1 LISLIHEPSG
11 PRLVVYKLSSDGRPH
26 FEPSTIGSTPP
37 FEDRALLVHGPGDGN
52 RNRLGGFF
60 NVFSKSPSRAEA
72 TLAESPDG
80 RRSLK
85 LSMLRAAEG
94 FCGMWIHLFDFGQPP
109 DDREY
114 LDATPFEV
122 LSLWVRG
129 ETGDEE
135 VLLKIADVGWELK
148 GDALAIGRVGDFL
161 PAGRIE
167 TEWQQAVIPLDFLD
181 GGLDRTALASLVFE
195 CTEEGGAT
203 VYIRN
208 VALSPTA
215 RAAPPLGKPESDP
228 HAPSGLAPADSAKRD
243 PSAGPLA
250 SVKLPKAT
258 WVWNTSSLLH
268 DAKAQTELRH
278 LLEEQGIA
286 RVFLQLPGLPG
297 ETGEL
302 GVEPWDEAALRDLI
316 RELRQAG
323 TTVYALDGFRSYA
336 LKVHHQTVLGV
347 IDRVIEHN
355 RESPPEARFVGVHHD
370 IEPYLLPG
378 FHGTRRDRIL
388 VDYLDL
394 IAESARRLRDA
405 DLAYGVDIPFWYDA
419 PDEDTYE
426 LVEVDFRGKRKPVSE
441 HVIDLVDEVTV
452 MDYRTTAY
460 GAGPALSRRGAE
472 PGSVPFTRGLHRRGT
487 RGRLHSPG
495 PSERAGIGLRR
506 GTRRTAFR
514 SHFRRARALLVASDA
529 SGSGPRG
536 QDHLCA
542 TWRGS
547 SGAYAGG
554 DGAGVRVFSGVRG
567 FRHPLRRES
576 AAPVGVS
583 DSRQLRGRADPLR
596 ESRQPRQLLGELNRA
611 LDARLWF
618 FDQQT
623 DNQLGQGLRHV
634 VVHLHDRA
642 RLDVQHFGDQR
653 NGRPGIQG
661 QPTGQALVQ
670 DHAHGVEVASGIHVL
685 P

>member
-1 LISLIHEPSG
+1 MTEASAIRSGLISLIHEPSG

-195 CTEEGGAT
+195 GTEEGGAT

-460 GAGPALSRRGAE
+460 GADGTIRHARGELEYAASVGKTLWIGLETFTLPDEDLLYLEGEPNRGPFPSPGDYIVAE
-472 PGSVPFTRGLHRRGT
+472 PVGDSTRLVLQSVPESG
-487 RGRLHSPG
+487 
-495 PSERAGIGLRR
+495 
-506 GTRRTAFR
+506 
-514 SHFRRARALLVASDA
+514 SDA
-529 SGSGPRG
+529 GLDGPRS
-536 QDHLCA
+536 D
-542 TWRGS
+542 RI
-547 SGAYAGG
+547 
-554 DGAGVRVFSGVRG
+554 
-567 FRHPLRRES
+567 S
-576 AAPVGVS
+576 A
-583 DSRQLRGRADPLR
+583 
-596 ESRQPRQLLGELNRA
+596 
-611 LDARLWF
+611 
-618 FDQQT
+618 
-623 DNQLGQGLRHV
+623 GQGLFWWRV
-634 VVHLHDRA
+634 TRRVPVPADKITFA
-642 RLDVQHFGDQR
+642 RL
-653 NGRPGIQG
+653 
-661 QPTGQALVQ
+661 
-670 DHAHGVEVASGIHVL
+670 GVEALERTLEETALEFAYSPALGGFAIHFDESLRRLLECRTPGNCAVA
-685 P
+685 PAP